1 MHAFLVSNELGTNE
15 ESKDEEGEQGVG
27 DLKRKQSR
35 ECQWV
40 STCNYNFHEFNR

>member
-27 DLKRKQSR
+27 DLPKENNQENVDESK
-35 ECQWV
+35 
-40 STCNYNFHEFNR
+40 HM